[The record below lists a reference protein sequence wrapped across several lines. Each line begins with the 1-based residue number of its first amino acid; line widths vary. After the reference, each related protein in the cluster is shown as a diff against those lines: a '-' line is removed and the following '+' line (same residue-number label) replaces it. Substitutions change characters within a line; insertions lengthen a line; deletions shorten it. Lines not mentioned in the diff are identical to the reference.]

1 MNFRKR
7 LDDSTPYLLIL
18 PVVIFLFVFAIL
30 PIAQSLRF
38 AFYDYQLNDQRKN
51 DLYSNPSY
59 NLRLHDET
67 IKYLHFYL
75 DSESVSVEKEETTQ
89 AIAALKKRLTSYD
102 EEVKQ
107 LVPSPQMQPVVE
119 VSEEVLEKIE
129 AGKQDLIKE
138 LNQLYTIE
146 DAFTLEEDI
155 HAVAGGFDESVVQPN
170 FTPTE
175 NFEEMVRDR
184 RVRSTMRFTL
194 IFTFISVFLEL
205 ILGIALAM
213 IMNQAIKGR
222 GLIRTTSL
230 IPWAIPTSVAA
241 MMWGYLYDGSA
252 GIVAHLF
259 SSIGLLSKPTD
270 LLLKSGS
277 TLWAIVAADVWKTTP
292 YMALLL
298 LAGLQT
304 IPDTL
309 YESSSLDGANKW
321 EQFRHITLPLLKPSI
336 FVALLFR
343 TLDAFRVFD
352 LIYVLTGGGPGGS
365 TESISIYAYK
375 IMFGQTRF
383 GYGSAIVLTMAI
395 VVGIITFVYI
405 KSLNVKLMGGDGS

>member
-7 LDDSTPYLLIL
+7 LDQITPYLLIL
-18 PVVIFLFVFAIL
+18 PVVLFLFVFSIL

-51 DLYSNPSY
+51 DLYKEPSY

-67 IKYLHFYL
+67 VKYLNFYL
-75 DSESVSVEKEETTQ
+75 DSEAASVEKEESIT
-89 AIAALKKRLTSYD
+89 AITALKEKLNAYD
-102 EEVKQ
+102 EHVKS
-107 LVPSPQMQPVVE
+107 LVPSPKMAPVIDVQE
-119 VSEEVLEKIE
+119 DVLNEIVKGKEEILGEL
-129 AGKQDLIKE
+129 GK
-138 LNQLYTIE
+138 LYQIS
-146 DAFTLEEDI
+146 DNFNLEEDI

-170 FTPTE
+170 FKPTE
-175 NFEEMVRDR
+175 NFEEMLKDK
-184 RVRSTMRFTL
+184 RVVSTMRFTL
-194 IFTFISVFLEL
+194 IFTFISVFFEL
-205 ILGIALAM
+205 IFGIALAM
-213 IMNQAIKGR
+213 IMDQAIKGR

-259 SSIGLLSKPTD
+259 SQIGLLSKPTD
-270 LLLKSGS
+270 LLLRSGS
-277 TLWAIVAADVWKTTP
+277 TLWAIIAADVWKTTP

-321 EQFRHITLPLLKPSI
+321 QQFRHITLPLLKPSI

-383 GYGSAIVLTMAI
+383 GYGSAMVLTMAV
-395 VVGIITFVYI
+395 VVGVITFVYI
-405 KSLNVKLMGGDGS
+405 KSLNVKLIGGDGS